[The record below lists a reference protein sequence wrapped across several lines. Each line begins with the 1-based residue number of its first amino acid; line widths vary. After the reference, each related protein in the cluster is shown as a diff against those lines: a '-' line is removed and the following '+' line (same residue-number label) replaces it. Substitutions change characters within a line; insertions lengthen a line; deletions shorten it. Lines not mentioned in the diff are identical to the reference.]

1 MNGGD
6 ERMTT
11 LTLTHHPAHHLSLDN
26 WSHIFSFLPFE
37 SSMETFYA
45 LVGCGVIQTGE
56 GERGVV
62 DAFWEVMNGMKG
74 RKGREVELSE
84 PDATPILR
92 VRDILL
98 EMGVQ
103 KDVAEKTA
111 IDAYGS
117 LDYALWLLGW

>member
-1 MNGGD
+1 MTGGD
-6 ERMTT
+6 GTT
-11 LTLTHHPAHHLSLDN
+11 LCPPHHPAHLLSLDD

-37 SSMETFYA
+37 SSVETFYS
-45 LVGCGVIQTGE
+45 LVGCGVIETGE

-98 EMGVQ
+98 EMGVH

-111 IDAYGS
+111 VDSYGS